1 MAGLGDLEAS
11 QLSLLSALVGALGQ
25 ASEGTGVGALSE
37 AMIEGLNGSIVARS
51 LGEDIGAVV
60 VTEAKAN
67 LGLIRL
73 ELRKLPGPR
82 PRATG
87 DGKTLVLVTSGGDAR
102 LRNQVAGD

>member
-1 MAGLGDLEAS
+1 MPQGLP
-11 QLSLLSALVGALGQ
+11 SLPLTSSGLADVPTEPLVGALGQ

-73 ELRKLPGPR
+73 ELRKLPRSSP
-82 PRATG
+82 
-87 DGKTLVLVTSGGDAR
+87 
-102 LRNQVAGD
+102 

>member
-1 MAGLGDLEAS
+1 MDENVLATVRRLPGVRSAHLLTPTTSVAGLGDLEAS
-11 QLSLLSALVGALGQ
+11 QLSLLSALLGALGQ

-73 ELRKLPGPR
+73 ELRKLPRSSP
-82 PRATG
+82 
-87 DGKTLVLVTSGGDAR
+87 
-102 LRNQVAGD
+102 

>member
-1 MAGLGDLEAS
+1 MDENVLATVRRLPGVRSAHLLTPTMSVAGLGDLEAS

-73 ELRKLPGPR
+73 ELRKLPRSSP
-82 PRATG
+82 
-87 DGKTLVLVTSGGDAR
+87 
-102 LRNQVAGD
+102 

>member
-1 MAGLGDLEAS
+1 VAGLGDLEAS

-73 ELRKLPGPR
+73 ELRKLPRSSP
-82 PRATG
+82 
-87 DGKTLVLVTSGGDAR
+87 
-102 LRNQVAGD
+102 

>member
-1 MAGLGDLEAS
+1 MDENVLATVRRLPGVRSAHLLTPTTAVAGLGDLEAS

-73 ELRKLPGPR
+73 ELRKLPRSSP
-82 PRATG
+82 
-87 DGKTLVLVTSGGDAR
+87 
-102 LRNQVAGD
+102 